1 LFTDLVA
8 CGGAAVINTDDAF
21 GRVLYNDLL
30 PLSQPLLRLNVLSYG
45 LQPEADIMARDIDN
59 SFQGLRFR
67 AVFQGKSL
75 DISSPLIGMTNVY
88 NILAAIGAA
97 VSLNVPEESIIE
109 GIRILK
115 PVPGRFEKIDLGQT
129 FLCVVDYAHTEDAL
143 HRLIS
148 TARELLQKS
157 PVNGKIITVFGCGGD
172 RDRGKRPSMGAVA
185 TGHSDFVVI
194 TSDNPRSEEPGDII
208 RDIEAGTV
216 RKNYLVVP
224 DRRDAIGKAI
234 DMAKAGD
241 IVLIAGKGHEDYQEI
256 KGARLP
262 FSDREVATE
271 AIRKRMQNASADL

>member
-1 LFTDLVA
+1 MTPLGEA
-8 CGGAAVINTDDAF
+8 
-21 GRVLYNDLL
+21 LYDDLL
-30 PLSQPLLRLNVLSYG
+30 PLSQPPLRLNVLSYG
-45 LQPEADIMARDIDN
+45 LQPEADIMACDIDN

-67 AVFQGKSL
+67 AVCQGKSL

-97 VSLNVPEESIIE
+97 VSLNVPEEFIIK

-143 HRLIS
+143 DRLIS

-157 PVNGKIITVFGCGGD
+157 PVSGKIITVFGCGGD

-185 TGHSDFVVI
+185 TGYSDFVFI

-224 DRRDAIGKAI
+224 DRRDAILKAI
-234 DMAKAGD
+234 GMAEAGD

-256 KGARLP
+256 RGARLP

-271 AIRKRMQNASADL
+271 AIRKRMQNASTDL

>member
-1 LFTDLVA
+1 
-8 CGGAAVINTDDAF
+8 
-21 GRVLYNDLL
+21 
-30 PLSQPLLRLNVLSYG
+30 
-45 LQPEADIMARDIDN
+45 
-59 SFQGLRFR
+59 
-67 AVFQGKSL
+67 
-75 DISSPLIGMTNVY
+75 
-88 NILAAIGAA
+88 
-97 VSLNVPEESIIE
+97 
-109 GIRILK
+109 
-115 PVPGRFEKIDLGQT
+115 
-129 FLCVVDYAHTEDAL
+129 
-143 HRLIS
+143 
-148 TARELLQKS
+148 
-157 PVNGKIITVFGCGGD
+157 
-172 RDRGKRPSMGAVA
+172 MGAVA

-194 TSDNPRSEEPGDII
+194 TSDNPRTEEPGDII